1 LLAGNAFEATFAQ
14 KNSFHAAQRHGIQKA
29 SLYVEGIMTK
39 MKKILLSVAG
49 LLCLAPFA
57 TPAGA
62 QVVVRVGPRY
72 HHHYYHHRYYHH
84 HCYHC

>member
-1 LLAGNAFEATFAQ
+1 
-14 KNSFHAAQRHGIQKA
+14 
-29 SLYVEGIMTK
+29 MTK